1 MVPFFSSRVSLN
13 YFAGFCPGPF
23 FFAVSHSSPGI
34 FHLPTPSPLLRQVSH
49 LCPNGKGLSIT
60 EEHLY
65 LDDSHLFF

>member
-34 FHLPTPSPLLRQVSH
+34 FHLPTPSPLLKFRAGVSPVPQWERFEYH
-49 LCPNGKGLSIT
+49 
-60 EEHLY
+60 
-65 LDDSHLFF
+65 